1 MTVQPSIPPN
11 ALPHLRKWAKRR
23 VQPVTVFDLETTTNI
38 PHVKWMG
45 ITEVGLMTISPTG
58 VIETVSALIDP
69 ERNIPPKV
77 SELTGIQNEDVKGQ
91 PTWAAWAK
99 QLDQYA
105 REHVMVGYNSSGFDC
120 IVVINQNARY
130 GVENTEFQYSLD
142 VMGLPGVQG
151 KLGDVGRQFG
161 ITSDTYHRALA
172 DVWLT
177 ARLADKIAEMQ
188 GLDVLDSLLGRA
200 TQGQGVY
207 SPRKLREDELLAA
220 YRDCGQ
226 LPDVEEFGAKHGIK
240 RSTAEGDIERLIMA
254 GEIPLSLLEN
264 RAIQDWLAPRLSEA
278 IRSCWVG
285 DAEGRLKPLM
295 LRLQEGAPDGF
306 DYTQLRL
313 GIARWKDKH
322 AEG

>member
-11 ALPHLRKWAKRR
+11 ALPHLREWAKRR

-45 ITEVGLMTISPTG
+45 VTELGLMTISPTG
-58 VIETVSALIDP
+58 VIETVSAFVDP

-77 SELTGIQNEDVKGQ
+77 RELTGIQNEDVEGQ

-99 QLDQYA
+99 RLDQYA

-142 VMGLPGVQG
+142 VMGLPDVQG
-151 KLGDVGRQFG
+151 KLGDVCRQFG

-177 ARLADKIAEMQ
+177 ARLADKIAELQ
-188 GLDVLDSLLGRA
+188 GLDVLDSLLGKVA
-200 TQGQGVY
+200 QGQGY
-207 SPRKLREDELLAA
+207 SPRKLREEELLAA
-220 YRDCGQ
+220 YRDYGK
-226 LPDVEEFGAKHGIK
+226 LPDLEEFGAKHGIK
-240 RSTAEGDIERLIMA
+240 RGTAEGDIERLIDA
-254 GEIPLSLLEN
+254 GEIPLSLLED

-295 LRLQEGAPDGF
+295 LHLQEGAPDGF

-313 GIARWKDKH
+313 GIARWKDKQ